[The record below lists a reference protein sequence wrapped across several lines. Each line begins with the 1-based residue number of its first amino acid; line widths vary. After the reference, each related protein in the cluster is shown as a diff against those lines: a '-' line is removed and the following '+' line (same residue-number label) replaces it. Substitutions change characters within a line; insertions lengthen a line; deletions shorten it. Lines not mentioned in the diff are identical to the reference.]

1 MHLFNSYSTNS
12 IFLKISH
19 DWQQRKF
26 VRYNI
31 QRALANPCRLR
42 CAQAHD
48 AKTDLQKH
56 VTVSSTSMEREVSMA
71 EYLSTFLLPRPNI
84 EPITLN
90 TSRERHNTLTA
101 LSQRIRKTGQRNDW
115 NEGIETE
122 ERYKIEPEPEYTN

>member
-1 MHLFNSYSTNS
+1 
-12 IFLKISH
+12 
-19 DWQQRKF
+19 
-26 VRYNI
+26 
-31 QRALANPCRLR
+31 
-42 CAQAHD
+42 
-48 AKTDLQKH
+48 
-56 VTVSSTSMEREVSMA
+56 MEREVSMA